1 MFQVHHVQATN
12 ELVMCE
18 QTSREDI
25 VNRTCRDEVECVPDE
40 MQGPVF
46 VFRVCVCSLSNP
58 EYIHVRNREIPQAWR
73 SC

>member
-1 MFQVHHVQATN
+1 MLNIGMFQEHHVQATN

-46 VFRVCVCSLSNP
+46 VF
-58 EYIHVRNREIPQAWR
+58 
-73 SC
+73 